1 MYWQSYNSI
10 LRSLSLSSQG
20 NTKQQTTLSI
30 AFLSLASDLYTNI
43 CKRGVPTQ
51 QMHSHGAAGRS
62 TCGRGSHDV
71 SLCPSGQP
79 SNMSFPT
86 LSRHGLTVPCSRGTL
101 LSILPYPLALLL
113 TMCSPL
119 GRNRWQLCIRNTG
132 LLPRCTE
139 GPWVQLSSGCSD
151 TKGLSLI
158 HPLPCTTPRC
168 RWC

>member
-43 CKRGVPTQ
+43 CKRDVPTQ

-71 SLCPSGQP
+71 SLYAPPVSLATWV
-79 SNMSFPT
+79 SPT

-101 LSILPYPLALLL
+101 LSILPYPLLYFNHVFSFRSEQM
-113 TMCSPL
+113 TTVHKEHRSFTKTHRGPL
-119 GRNRWQLCIRNTG
+119 GTAVLWM
-132 LLPRCTE
+132 
-139 GPWVQLSSGCSD
+139 
-151 TKGLSLI
+151 
-158 HPLPCTTPRC
+158 
-168 RWC
+168 